1 MNRLLVFGIEFLI
14 LGVLA
19 NIVAHYLI
27 EFIEHPGVDKVVSPR
42 LVPQGG
48 AERGI

>member
-1 MNRLLVFGIEFLI
+1 MSKLYIFGLEFLI

-27 EFIEHPGVDKVVSPR
+27 KRLEAPAHIEAA
-42 LVPQGG
+42 G
-48 AERGI
+48 ATA